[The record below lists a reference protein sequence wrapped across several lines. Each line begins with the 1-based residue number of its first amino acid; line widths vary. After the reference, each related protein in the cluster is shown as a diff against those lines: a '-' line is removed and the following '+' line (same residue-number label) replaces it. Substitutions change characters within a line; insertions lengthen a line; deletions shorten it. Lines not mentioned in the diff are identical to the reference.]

1 MKATAPAT
9 RGFIMALASASLA
22 GCISV
27 FPKEAPEQLYRF
39 GGDPPPVEKTSAPS
53 AGSFTVQSNPTSFDR
68 AAAGDAILTITGNQ
82 AAYIKGS
89 RWVSPAATL
98 FDAAVTRAFDAN
110 HGSARLIPRGEA
122 ARADYVMKLDIRTF
136 ETRYVDG
143 PGAPP
148 VVMVEVYADLTRT
161 ADRTLAG
168 EHIFK
173 ARIPVDE
180 NRAGAIARA
189 FDKATSRVLG
199 ELVVWTNNKGSQ

>member
-1 MKATAPAT
+1 MT
-9 RGFIMALASASLA
+9 RGFIMALTVAALA

-27 FPKEAPEQLYRF
+27 FPKVAPEQLYRF
-39 GGDPPPVEKTSAPS
+39 GGDSPQVDPTSARS
-53 AGSFTVQSNPTSFDR
+53 TTAFAVQSNPTSFDR
-68 AAAGDAILTITGNQ
+68 AAAGDAILTITGDQ

-98 FDAAVTRAFDAN
+98 FDAAVTRAFDTSK
-110 HGSARLIPRGEA
+110 GPARLIPRGEA
-122 ARADYVMKLDIRTF
+122 ARADYVMKLDVRTF
-136 ETRYVDG
+136 EARYVDG
-143 PGAPP
+143 LGSPP

-173 ARIPVDE
+173 ASIPAGE

-189 FDKATSRVLG
+189 FDKAIVQVLG
-199 ELVVWTNNKGSQ
+199 ELVVWTNNKGSD